1 MTQPAEQVY
10 SDLATEYLDLK
21 DRAAALDERIKQ
33 IVAELRDSLGAGKHA
48 AGDHT
53 VTVTPQRR
61 FNATQATEVLGSNPE
76 LLAACTETVISSA
89 KAKQILAPAMYELC
103 MVEQGDP
110 RVSIR

>member
-1 MTQPAEQVY
+1 MTTTTAEA
-10 SDLATEYLDLK
+10 LAAEYLDLK
-21 DRAAALDERIKQ
+21 DRAAVLDERIKQ
-33 IVAELRDSLGAGKHA
+33 IVAELRD
-48 AGDHT
+48 
-53 VTVTPQRR
+53 TPQRR